1 MKTLMAVTLL
11 LSLTACASDAGGPSV
26 DGGVASYDAI
36 KNAQAACAA
45 KGGELVLDRSN
56 SGQSITDY
64 ACKRK

>member
-1 MKTLMAVTLL
+1 MRTLMAAMLL
-11 LSLTACASDAGGPSV
+11 ISLSACASNAGGPSI

-36 KNAQAACAA
+36 KNAQSACAA